1 MSNAVASALDAAP
14 LWVVGIGLLLS
25 MAAAAAIGWWARRWI
40 EARAAEDAPGGEKS
54 SGREGYIVSGVLGL
68 LALLLGFTFS
78 LAIERYEGRRALV
91 LEEAN
96 DIGTTYLRAQI
107 LPSPYRE
114 RISDL
119 LVVYTDNR
127 IALGMEADTG
137 ERRDVLIRQND
148 QLLTD
153 LWAETVAVM
162 PGIRDAEFSGPFI
175 EAMNAVIDMDTAR
188 KVARGL
194 HVPSEVF
201 VLLLVYHIV
210 SAGVLGFVL
219 YGRHGVV
226 LTGLLGLLFTLS
238 LLLIMD
244 IDSPTSGSVRES
256 QRPMLILKASLASQ
270 PPRIF
275 DRPAAG
281 LSTDPGA
288 F

>member
-1 MSNAVASALDAAP
+1 MSSGLTGALDATP
-14 LWVVGIGLLLS
+14 LWIVGIGLI
-25 MAAAAAIGWWARRWI
+25 AAMGATATIGWLARRWM
-40 EARAAEDAPGGEKS
+40 ESRAGSGDEKA
-54 SGREGYIVSGVLGL
+54 SGQEGYIVSGVLGL

-96 DIGTTYLRAQI
+96 DIGTAYLRAQL
-107 LPSPYRE
+107 LPSPNRD
-114 RISDL
+114 RVSGI
-119 LVVYTDNR
+119 LVAYTDNR
-127 IALGMEADTG
+127 IALGTTEAPG
-137 ERRDVLIRQND
+137 ERRDTLVRQND
-148 QLLTD
+148 RLLTD

-162 PGIRDAEFSGPFI
+162 PAIRDAEFSGAYV
-175 EAMNAVIDMDTAR
+175 ESVNAVIDMDTAR

-201 VLLLVYHIV
+201 VLLLIYQIV

-219 YGRHGVV
+219 YGRHGVA

-244 IDSPTSGSVRES
+244 IDRPVSGGVRES
-256 QRPMLILKASLASQ
+256 QRPMLILKDSLAVQ

-275 DRPAAG
+275 DRTVEGASA
-281 LSTDPGA
+281 DPGA

>member
-1 MSNAVASALDAAP
+1 MNNTLSGALDGTP
-14 LWVVGIGLLLS
+14 LWVVGIGLVLS
-25 MAAAAAIGWWARRWI
+25 MGIAATLGWLVRRRVEGAASG
-40 EARAAEDAPGGEKS
+40 DEKA
-54 SGREGYIVSGVLGL
+54 SGQDGYIVSGVLGL

-78 LAIERYEGRRALV
+78 LAIERFEGRRALV

-107 LPSPYRE
+107 LPSPHRE
-114 RISDL
+114 RISNL
-119 LVVYTDNR
+119 LVVYTNNR
-127 IALGMEADTG
+127 IALGTEGPGAQRDT
-137 ERRDVLIRQND
+137 LAHQND

-162 PGIRDAEFSGPFI
+162 PAIRDYEYSGAFV

-194 HVPSEVF
+194 HVPTEVF
-201 VLLLVYHIV
+201 VLLLIYQII

-219 YGRHGVV
+219 YGRHGIA
-226 LTGLLGLLFTLS
+226 LATMLCLLFTLS

-244 IDSPTSGSVRES
+244 VDRPTSGGVTES
-256 QRPMLILKASLASQ
+256 QKPMLLLRDSLASQ
-270 PPRIF
+270 PPEVFNRTIEGAAPALA
-275 DRPAAG
+275 DPAA
-281 LSTDPGA
+281 